1 LQRHAPL
8 QVGFRAKDVWYVP
21 CSGLTGVNL
30 VENKEPKLK
39 AWYRGD
45 ALIDYIG
52 VPAGLVVKLGYYAN
66 NIWST
71 LLESSHSR
79 QACGQ
84 SL

>member
-1 LQRHAPL
+1 LQQHAPL

-52 VPAGLVVKLGYYAN
+52 VPAGSEPAFIKLGFYAN
-66 NIWST
+66 IIAI
-71 LLESSHSR
+71 R
-79 QACGQ
+79 IC
-84 SL
+84 